1 MNTKRK
7 SNRDEIRKHAF
18 SIPMNK
24 AEREN
29 ISDRAKK
36 EGMKDAEYGRAILR
50 AVDGLS
56 LTDVMI
62 ALAVRKGDV

>member
-1 MNTKRK
+1 
-7 SNRDEIRKHAF
+7 
-18 SIPMNK
+18 MNK

-36 EGMKDAEYGRAILR
+36 EGMKDAEYGRAVLR
-50 AVDGLS
+50 AVDGMS

-62 ALAVRKGDV
+62 AVAVKKGVV